1 MDLNFKTNFVGKD
14 GFVWWVGQIPDQ
26 ESWQTQIDEGKGS
39 WGIRYKVRIMGY
51 HPYDTGILSDEDLPW
66 AQVLCPPGNSGSAGR
81 METIKLSQGD
91 TVVGFFLDGHSA
103 QIPIIL
109 GVFCKTPESE
119 RASTDTPSPF
129 GNFTP
134 YSKTITKDPE
144 FVMKS
149 VGSNSQGTSNE
160 EVTVQE
166 SNSNITITQAQQQDK
181 STLTSSAGVT
191 VNSCGGASP
200 ISGMQVGV
208 KNLMHDVKTINARLQ
223 EGTEFARDAIKK
235 RISSATQDITGK
247 ASNLV
252 SGMVNDTFNKLGPIS
267 NAGMTGLYSSVNS
280 KVTAATGNPAIGH
293 LAGVAS
299 QVSMAAP
306 LQIVENLVGCLANNI
321 VADLGSNIEDILT
334 SVVDNAANFVDCV
347 ADQTVGAITNSVI
360 GKVGDGMDQALGG
373 IDKILQFSN
382 TIPFNKDQVGKP
394 GKDFVENLIRNSTSS
409 IAGAVGLKGCNEPVK
424 KEVGSCRYVLGYG
437 PVSGGDADLSKII
450 KNANLAASL
459 STAAR
464 LTGFPLDGIQDIAGA
479 LDIFNSDMKVPG
491 FKSAISDCYSG
502 LPTFCEPPKIKI
514 FGGNGS
520 GGEAIPIF
528 GRILGDS
535 RYRTG
540 SIIDI
545 KLTNPGNNYTFPP
558 FVEIVDNCGQGYG
571 ATARTTLK
579 DGKIDQIYIVSEGEN
594 YPVSDQNEQVIES
607 VNIIFPGGGYT
618 DGDRVTDNF
627 GNEYDVTVQQ
637 GLITKVKPLTQ
648 NKVDD
653 VPVLTAIGTG
663 NGAILSANLSDR
675 PEFQGEVK
683 QVIDCVS

>member
-1 MDLNFKTNFVGKD
+1 MDNSSFKTNFVGKD
-14 GFVWWVGQIPDQ
+14 GFIWWIGQIPNQ
-26 ESWQTQIDEGKGS
+26 ESWQTQIDEGEGS

-51 HPYDTGILSDEDLPW
+51 HPYDNSLSDEDLPW
-66 AQVLCPPGNSGSAGR
+66 AQVLCPPGTQGSGGH
-81 METIKLSQGD
+81 MESIRLHQGD
-91 TVVGFFLDGHSA
+91 TVVGFFLDGQSA

-109 GVFCKTPESE
+109 GVFANTIQKEME
-119 RASTDTPSPF
+119 ASDTPSIF
-129 GNFTP
+129 GNYKP
-134 YSKTITKDPE
+134 DSKTISSDSD
-144 FVMKS
+144 FVLKQK
-149 VGSNSQGTSNE
+149 GSNSQGVGNE
-160 EVTVQE
+160 KEKVQATPI
-166 SNSNITITQAQQQDK
+166 NVDTKTAQNTGNAQ
-181 STLTSSAGVT
+181 LTSSAGVT
-191 VNSCGGASP
+191 VNTCGGASP
-200 ISGMQVGV
+200 IGGMQVGV
-208 KNLMHDVKTINARLQ
+208 KNLMHDVKTINARLG

-235 RISSATQDITGK
+235 KISSTTQDITGK
-247 ASNLV
+247 ASNLA
-252 SGMVNDTFNKLGPIS
+252 SGMVNDTFSKLGPLA
-267 NAGMTGLYSSVNS
+267 NAGMGGLYSSVKS
-280 KVTAATGNPAIGH
+280 KITAATGNPAIGH

-299 QVSMAAP
+299 QISMAAP
-306 LQIVENLVGCLANNI
+306 LQIAENLVGCLANNI
-321 VADLGSNIEDILT
+321 VADLGSNIEDILS
-334 SVVDNAANFVDCV
+334 SVVDNAVNFVDCV

-373 IDKILQFSN
+373 LDKIMSF
-382 TIPFNKDQVGKP
+382 VGGGAGIG
-394 GKDFVENLIRNSTSS
+394 GKGFVDNLIRNSTSS

-424 KEVGSCRYVLGYG
+424 KSVGSCRYVLGYG

-459 STAAR
+459 STAAK
-464 LTGFPLDGIQDIAGA
+464 LTGFPLEGIQDIAGA
-479 LDIFNSDMKVPG
+479 LDIFNSDMKTPG

-502 LPTFCEPPKIKI
+502 LPTVCEPPKIKI
-514 FGGNGS
+514 FGANGS

-594 YPVSDQNEQVIES
+594 YPVADQNEQIIES
-607 VNIIFPGGGYT
+607 VNIIFPGSGYT
-618 DGDRVTDNF
+618 DGDQVVDNV
-627 GNEYDVTVQQ
+627 GNQYEVTVQQ

-648 NKVDD
+648 IKVED
-653 VPVLTAIGTG
+653 VPTISAVGSG
-663 NGAILSANLSDR
+663 SGAILSANLNDR

>member
-1 MDLNFKTNFVGKD
+1 MDNSSFKTNFVGKD
-14 GFVWWVGQIPDQ
+14 GFIWWIGQIPNQ
-26 ESWQTQIDEGKGS
+26 ESWQTQIDEGEGS

-51 HPYDTGILSDEDLPW
+51 HPYDNSLSDEDLPW
-66 AQVLCPPGNSGSAGR
+66 AQVLCPPGTQGSGGH
-81 METIKLSQGD
+81 MESIRLHQGD

-109 GVFCKTPESE
+109 GVFANTIQKETE
-119 RASTDTPSPF
+119 ASDTPSIF
-129 GNFTP
+129 GNYKP
-134 YSKTITKDPE
+134 DSKTISSDSD
-144 FVMKS
+144 FVLKQK
-149 VGSNSQGTSNE
+149 GSNSQGVGNE
-160 EVTVQE
+160 KDKVQATPV
-166 SNSNITITQAQQQDK
+166 NVDTKTAQNTGNAQ
-181 STLTSSAGVT
+181 LTSSAGVT
-191 VNSCGGASP
+191 VNACGGASP
-200 ISGMQVGV
+200 IGGMQVGV
-208 KNLMHDVKTINARLQ
+208 KNLMHDVKTINARLG

-235 RISSATQDITGK
+235 KISSTTQDITGK
-247 ASNLV
+247 ASNLA
-252 SGMVNDTFNKLGPIS
+252 SGMVNDTFSKLGPLA
-267 NAGMTGLYSSVNS
+267 NAGMGGLYSSVNS
-280 KVTAATGNPAIGH
+280 KITAATGNPAIGH

-299 QVSMAAP
+299 QISMAAP
-306 LQIVENLVGCLANNI
+306 LQVAENLVGCLANNI
-321 VADLGSNIEDILT
+321 VADLGSNIEDILS
-334 SVVDNAANFVDCV
+334 SVVDNAVNFVDCV

-373 IDKILQFSN
+373 LDKVMSF
-382 TIPFNKDQVGKP
+382 VGGGAGIG
-394 GKDFVENLIRNSTSS
+394 GKGFVENLVRNSTSS

-424 KEVGSCRYVLGYG
+424 KSVGSCRYVLGYG

-459 STAAR
+459 STAAK
-464 LTGFPLDGIQDIAGA
+464 LTGFPLEGIQDIAGA
-479 LDIFNSDMKVPG
+479 LDIFNSDMKTPG

-502 LPTFCEPPKIKI
+502 LPTVCEPPKIKI
-514 FGGNGS
+514 FGANGS

-594 YPVSDQNEQVIES
+594 YPVADQNEQIIES
-607 VNIIFPGGGYT
+607 VNIIFPGSGYT
-618 DGDRVTDNF
+618 DGDQVVDNV
-627 GNEYDVTVQQ
+627 GNQYEVTVQQ

-648 NKVDD
+648 IKVED
-653 VPVLTAIGTG
+653 VPTISAVGSG
-663 NGAILSANLSDR
+663 SGAILSANLNDR

>member
-1 MDLNFKTNFVGKD
+1 MDNSSFKTNFVGKD
-14 GFVWWVGQIPDQ
+14 GFIWWIGQIPDQ

-51 HPYDTGILSDEDLPW
+51 HPYDNSLSDEDLPW
-66 AQVLCPPGNSGSAGR
+66 AQVLCPPGTQGSGGH
-81 METIKLSQGD
+81 MESIKLHQGD
-91 TVVGFFLDGHSA
+91 TVIGFFLDGQSA

-109 GVFCKTPESE
+109 GVFANTPQKESE
-119 RASTDTPSPF
+119 SLDTPSIF
-129 GNFTP
+129 GNYKP
-134 YSKTITKDPE
+134 NSKTIKPDSD
-144 FVMKS
+144 FVLKQQ
-149 VGSNSQGTSNE
+149 GSNSQGAGNDKE
-160 EVTVQE
+160 KVQE
-166 SNSNITITQAQQQDK
+166 SNSNLTTTQAQQQDK
-181 STLTSSAGVT
+181 STLTSSAGAT
-191 VNSCGGASP
+191 VNNCGGSSP
-200 ISGMQVGV
+200 IGGIQVGV
-208 KNLMHDVKTINARLQ
+208 KNLMHDVKTINARLG

-247 ASNLV
+247 ASNLA
-252 SGMVNDTFNKLGPIS
+252 SGMVNDTFNKLGPLA
-267 NAGMTGLYSSVNS
+267 NAGMGGLYSSVNA
-280 KVTAATGNPAIGH
+280 KITAATGNPAIGH

-306 LQIVENLVGCLANNI
+306 LQIAENLVGCLANNI
-321 VADLGSNIEDILT
+321 IADLGSNIEDILS
-334 SVVDNAANFVDCV
+334 SVVDNAVNFVDCV
-347 ADQTVGAITNSVI
+347 ADQTVGAITNLAI

-373 IDKILQFSN
+373 LDKIMQF
-382 TIPFNKDQVGKP
+382 VGGGGGIG
-394 GKDFVENLIRNSTSS
+394 GKGFVENLIRNSTSS

-459 STAAR
+459 SNAAR
-464 LTGFPLDGIQDIAGA
+464 LTGFPLEGIQDIAGA

-502 LPTFCEPPKIKI
+502 LPTVCEPPKIKI

-528 GRILGDS
+528 GRILGDT

-545 KLTNPGNNYTFPP
+545 RLTNPGNNYTFPP
-558 FVEIVDNCGQGYG
+558 FVEVVDNCGQGYG

-594 YPVSDQNEQVIES
+594 YPVADQNEQIVDS
-607 VNIIFPGGGYT
+607 VNIIFPGSGYS
-618 DGDRVTDNF
+618 DGDQVVDNF
-627 GNEYDVTVQQ
+627 GNQYDVRVQQ
-637 GLITKVKPLTQ
+637 GLITKVTPITQ
-648 NKVDD
+648 IKVDD
-653 VPVLTAIGTG
+653 VPILSATG
-663 NGAILSANLSDR
+663 SGSGAILSANLNDR

>member
-1 MDLNFKTNFVGKD
+1 MDNSSFKTNFVGKD
-14 GFVWWVGQIPDQ
+14 GFIWWIGQIPNQ
-26 ESWQTQIDEGKGS
+26 ESWQTQIDEGEGS

-51 HPYDTGILSDEDLPW
+51 HPYDNSLPDEDLPW
-66 AQVLCPPGNSGSAGR
+66 AQVLCPPGTQGSGGH
-81 METIKLSQGD
+81 MESIRLHQGD
-91 TVVGFFLDGHSA
+91 TVVGFFLDGQSA

-109 GVFCKTPESE
+109 GVFANTIQKEIE
-119 RASTDTPSPF
+119 ASDTPSIF
-129 GNFTP
+129 GNYKP
-134 YSKTITKDPE
+134 DSKTISSDSD
-144 FVMKS
+144 FVLKQK
-149 VGSNSQGTSNE
+149 GSNSQGVGNE
-160 EVTVQE
+160 KDKVQATPI
-166 SNSNITITQAQQQDK
+166 NVDTKTAQNTGNAQ
-181 STLTSSAGVT
+181 LTSSAGVT
-191 VNSCGGASP
+191 VNACGGASP
-200 ISGMQVGV
+200 IGGMQVGV
-208 KNLMHDVKTINARLQ
+208 KNLMHDVKTINARLG

-235 RISSATQDITGK
+235 KISSTTQDITGK
-247 ASNLV
+247 ASNLA
-252 SGMVNDTFNKLGPIS
+252 SGMVNDTFNKLGPLA
-267 NAGMTGLYSSVNS
+267 NAGMSGLYGSVNS
-280 KVTAATGNPAIGH
+280 KITAATGNPAIGH

-299 QVSMAAP
+299 QISMAAP
-306 LQIVENLVGCLANNI
+306 LQIAENLVGCLANNI
-321 VADLGSNIEDILT
+321 VADLGSNIEDILS
-334 SVVDNAANFVDCV
+334 SVVDNAVNFVDCV

-373 IDKILQFSN
+373 LDKIMSF
-382 TIPFNKDQVGKP
+382 VGGGAGIG
-394 GKDFVENLIRNSTSS
+394 GKGFVDNLIRNSTSS

-424 KEVGSCRYVLGYG
+424 KSVGSCRYVLGYG

-464 LTGFPLDGIQDIAGA
+464 LTGFPLEGIQDIAGA
-479 LDIFNSDMKVPG
+479 LDIFNSDMKTPG

-502 LPTFCEPPKIKI
+502 LPTVCEPPKIKI
-514 FGGNGS
+514 FGANGS

-571 ATARTTLK
+571 ATARTTIK

-594 YPVSDQNEQVIES
+594 YPVADQNEQIIES
-607 VNIIFPGGGYT
+607 VNIIFPGSGYT
-618 DGDRVTDNF
+618 DGDQVVDNV
-627 GNEYDVTVQQ
+627 GNQYEVTVQQ

-648 NKVDD
+648 IKVED
-653 VPVLTAIGTG
+653 VPTISAVGSG
-663 NGAILSANLSDR
+663 SGAILSANLNDR

>member
-1 MDLNFKTNFVGKD
+1 MDNLNFKTNFVGKD

-26 ESWQTQIDEGKGS
+26 EAWQTQIDEGKGS

-51 HPYDTGILSDEDLPW
+51 HPYDSGILSDDDLPW

-81 METIKLSQGD
+81 METIKLAQGD

-134 YSKTITKDPE
+134 YSKTITKDPD
-144 FVMKS
+144 FAMQS
-149 VGSNSQGTSNE
+149 VGSNSQGTGNE
-160 EVTVQE
+160 KDKVQE
-166 SNSNITITQAQQQDK
+166 SNANITQSQADEQGK
-181 STLTSSAGVT
+181 STLTSSAGAT
-191 VNSCGGASP
+191 IENCGGASP

-208 KNLMHDVKTINARLQ
+208 KNLMHDVKTINARLG

-235 RISSATQDITGK
+235 RISSASQDITGK

-252 SGMVNDTFNKLGPIS
+252 SGMVNDTFNKLGPLS
-267 NAGMTGLYSSVNS
+267 NAGMGGLYSSVNA
-280 KVTAATGNPAIGH
+280 KITAATGNPAIGH

-306 LQIVENLVGCLANNI
+306 LQIAENLIGCLANNI
-321 VADLGSNIEDILT
+321 VADLGSNIEDILS
-334 SVVDNAANFVDCV
+334 SVVDNAVNFVDCV
-347 ADQTVGAITNSVI
+347 ADQTIGAITNSVI

-373 IDKILQFSN
+373 LDKIMQF
-382 TIPFNKDQVGKP
+382 VGGGAGIG
-394 GKDFVENLIRNSTSS
+394 GKGFVDNLIRNSTSS

-479 LDIFNSDMKVPG
+479 LDIFNSDMKTPG

-502 LPTFCEPPKIKI
+502 LPTVCEPPKIKI

-545 KLTNPGNNYTFPP
+545 RLTNPGNNYTFPP
-558 FVEIVDNCGQGYG
+558 FVEVVDNCGQGYG

-579 DGKIDQIYIVSEGEN
+579 DGKIDQIYIVTEGEN
-594 YPVSDQNEQVIES
+594 YPVADQNEQVVES

-618 DGDRVTDNF
+618 DGDQVTDNF
-627 GNEYDVTVQQ
+627 GNQYDVTVQQ
-637 GLITKVKPLTQ
+637 GLITKVKPITQ
-648 NKVDD
+648 IKVDD
-653 VPVLTAIGTG
+653 VPVLTAIGSG
-663 NGAILSANLSDR
+663 NGAILSANLNDR

>member
-1 MDLNFKTNFVGKD
+1 M
-14 GFVWWVGQIPDQ
+14 
-26 ESWQTQIDEGKGS
+26 
-39 WGIRYKVRIMGY
+39 
-51 HPYDTGILSDEDLPW
+51 
-66 AQVLCPPGNSGSAGR
+66 
-81 METIKLSQGD
+81 
-91 TVVGFFLDGHSA
+91 
-103 QIPIIL
+103 
-109 GVFCKTPESE
+109 
-119 RASTDTPSPF
+119 
-129 GNFTP
+129 
-134 YSKTITKDPE
+134 
-144 FVMKS
+144 
-149 VGSNSQGTSNE
+149 
-160 EVTVQE
+160 
-166 SNSNITITQAQQQDK
+166 
-181 STLTSSAGVT
+181 T

-306 LQIVENLVGCLANNI
+306 LQIAENLVGCLANNI

>member
-1 MDLNFKTNFVGKD
+1 MDNLNFKTNFVGKD
-14 GFVWWVGQIPDQ
+14 GFVWWVGQIPNQ

-81 METIKLSQGD
+81 METIKLAQGD

-134 YSKTITKDPE
+134 YSKTITKDPD
-144 FVMKS
+144 FAMKS
-149 VGSNSQGTSNE
+149 VGSNSQGTGND

-166 SNSNITITQAQQQDK
+166 PNANITQTQANQQDK
-181 STLTSSAGVT
+181 STLTSSAGAT
-191 VNSCGGASP
+191 VNNCGGSSP
-200 ISGMQVGV
+200 IGGIQVGV
-208 KNLMHDVKTINARLQ
+208 KNLIHDVKTINARLG

-247 ASNLV
+247 ASNLA
-252 SGMVNDTFNKLGPIS
+252 SGMVNDTFNKLGPLA
-267 NAGMTGLYSSVNS
+267 NAGMGGLYSSV
-280 KVTAATGNPAIGH
+280 KAKITAATGNPAIGH

-306 LQIVENLVGCLANNI
+306 LQIAENLIGCLANNI
-321 VADLGSNIEDILT
+321 IADLGSNIEDILS
-334 SVVDNAANFVDCV
+334 SVVDNAVNFVDCV

-360 GKVGDGMDQALGG
+360 GKIGDGMDQALGG
-373 IDKILQFSN
+373 LDKIMQF
-382 TIPFNKDQVGKP
+382 VGGGAGIG
-394 GKDFVENLIRNSTSS
+394 GKGFVENLIRNSTSS

-459 STAAR
+459 SNAAR

-502 LPTFCEPPKIKI
+502 LPTVCEPPKIKI

-528 GRILGDS
+528 GRILGDT

-594 YPVSDQNEQVIES
+594 YPVSDQNEQVVES

>member
-1 MDLNFKTNFVGKD
+1 MDNSSFKTNFVGKD
-14 GFVWWVGQIPDQ
+14 GFIWWIGQIPDQ

-51 HPYDTGILSDEDLPW
+51 HPYDNSLSDEDLPW
-66 AQVLCPPGNSGSAGR
+66 AQVLCPPGTQGSGGH
-81 METIKLSQGD
+81 MESIKLHQGD
-91 TVVGFFLDGHSA
+91 TVIGFFLDGQSA

-109 GVFCKTPESE
+109 GVFANTPKKESE
-119 RASTDTPSPF
+119 SSDTPSIF
-129 GNFTP
+129 GNYKP
-134 YSKTITKDPE
+134 NSKTIKPDSD
-144 FVMKS
+144 FVLKQK
-149 VGSNSQGTSNE
+149 GSNSQGVGND
-160 EVTVQE
+160 VDKVQE
-166 SNSNITITQAQQQDK
+166 SNSNLTITQAQQQNK
-181 STLTSSAGVT
+181 STLTSSAGTT
-191 VNSCGGASP
+191 VNNCGGSSP
-200 ISGMQVGV
+200 IGGMQVGV
-208 KNLMHDVKTINARLQ
+208 KNLIHDVKTINARLG

-252 SGMVNDTFNKLGPIS
+252 SGMVNDTFNKLGPLA
-267 NAGMTGLYSSVNS
+267 NAGMGGLYSSVNA
-280 KVTAATGNPAIGH
+280 KITAATGNPAIGH
-293 LAGVAS
+293 LAGVAA

-306 LQIVENLVGCLANNI
+306 LQIAENLVGCLANNI
-321 VADLGSNIEDILT
+321 IADLGSNIEDILS
-334 SVVDNAANFVDCV
+334 SVVDNAVNFVDCV

-373 IDKILQFSN
+373 LDKIMQF
-382 TIPFNKDQVGKP
+382 VGGGGGIG
-394 GKDFVENLIRNSTSS
+394 GKGFVENLIRNSTSS

-459 STAAR
+459 SNAAR
-464 LTGFPLDGIQDIAGA
+464 LTGFPLEGIQDIAGA

-502 LPTFCEPPKIKI
+502 LPTVCEPPKIKI

-528 GRILGDS
+528 GRILGDT

-571 ATARTTLK
+571 ATAGQLLK
-579 DGKIDQIYIVSEGEN
+579 ME
-594 YPVSDQNEQVIES
+594 
-607 VNIIFPGGGYT
+607 
-618 DGDRVTDNF
+618 R
-627 GNEYDVTVQQ
+627 
-637 GLITKVKPLTQ
+637 
-648 NKVDD
+648 
-653 VPVLTAIGTG
+653 
-663 NGAILSANLSDR
+663 
-675 PEFQGEVK
+675 
-683 QVIDCVS
+683 

>member
-1 MDLNFKTNFVGKD
+1 MDNSSFKTNFVGKD
-14 GFVWWVGQIPDQ
+14 GFIWWIGQIPNQ
-26 ESWQTQIDEGKGS
+26 ESWQTQIDEGEGS

-51 HPYDTGILSDEDLPW
+51 HPYDNSLPDEDLPW
-66 AQVLCPPGNSGSAGR
+66 AQVLCPPGTQGSGGH
-81 METIKLSQGD
+81 MESIRLHQGD
-91 TVVGFFLDGHSA
+91 TVVGFFLDGQSA

-109 GVFCKTPESE
+109 GVFANTIQKEIE
-119 RASTDTPSPF
+119 ASDTPSIF
-129 GNFTP
+129 GNYKP
-134 YSKTITKDPE
+134 ASKTISSDSD
-144 FVMKS
+144 FVLKQK
-149 VGSNSQGTSNE
+149 GSNSQGVGNE
-160 EVTVQE
+160 KDKVQATPI
-166 SNSNITITQAQQQDK
+166 NVDTKTAQNTGNAQ
-181 STLTSSAGVT
+181 LTSSAGVT
-191 VNSCGGASP
+191 VNACGGASP
-200 ISGMQVGV
+200 IGGMQVGV
-208 KNLMHDVKTINARLQ
+208 KNLMHDVKTINARLG

-235 RISSATQDITGK
+235 KISSTTQDITGK
-247 ASNLV
+247 ASNLA
-252 SGMVNDTFNKLGPIS
+252 SGMVNDTFNKLGPLA
-267 NAGMTGLYSSVNS
+267 NAGMSGLYGSVNS
-280 KVTAATGNPAIGH
+280 KITAATGNPAIGH

-299 QVSMAAP
+299 QISMAAP
-306 LQIVENLVGCLANNI
+306 LQIAENLVGCLANNI
-321 VADLGSNIEDILT
+321 VADLGSNIEDILS
-334 SVVDNAANFVDCV
+334 SVVDNAVNFVDCV

-373 IDKILQFSN
+373 LDKIMSF
-382 TIPFNKDQVGKP
+382 VGGGAGIG
-394 GKDFVENLIRNSTSS
+394 GKGFVDNLIRNSTSS

-424 KEVGSCRYVLGYG
+424 KSVGSCRYVLGYG

-464 LTGFPLDGIQDIAGA
+464 LTGFPLEGIQDIAGA
-479 LDIFNSDMKVPG
+479 LDIFNSDMKTPG

-502 LPTFCEPPKIKI
+502 LPTVCEPPKIKI
-514 FGGNGS
+514 FGANGS

-571 ATARTTLK
+571 ATARTTIK

-594 YPVSDQNEQVIES
+594 YPVADQNEQIIES
-607 VNIIFPGGGYT
+607 VNIIFPGSGYT
-618 DGDRVTDNF
+618 DGDQVVDNV
-627 GNEYDVTVQQ
+627 GNQYEVTVQQ

-648 NKVDD
+648 IKVED
-653 VPVLTAIGTG
+653 VPTISAVGSG
-663 NGAILSANLSDR
+663 SGAILSANLNDR

>member
-1 MDLNFKTNFVGKD
+1 MDNSSFKTNFVGKD
-14 GFVWWVGQIPDQ
+14 GFIWWIGQIPNQ
-26 ESWQTQIDEGKGS
+26 ESWQTQIDEGEGS

-51 HPYDTGILSDEDLPW
+51 HPYDNSLPDEDLPW
-66 AQVLCPPGNSGSAGR
+66 AQVLCPPGTQGSGGH
-81 METIKLSQGD
+81 MESIRLHQGD
-91 TVVGFFLDGHSA
+91 TVVGFFLDGQSA

-109 GVFCKTPESE
+109 GVFANTIQKEIE
-119 RASTDTPSPF
+119 ASDTPSIF
-129 GNFTP
+129 GNYKP
-134 YSKTITKDPE
+134 DSKTISSDSD
-144 FVMKS
+144 FVLKQK
-149 VGSNSQGTSNE
+149 GSNSQGVGNE
-160 EVTVQE
+160 TDKVQATPV
-166 SNSNITITQAQQQDK
+166 NVDTKTAQNTGNAQ
-181 STLTSSAGVT
+181 LTSSAGVT
-191 VNSCGGASP
+191 VNACGGASP
-200 ISGMQVGV
+200 IGGMQVGV
-208 KNLMHDVKTINARLQ
+208 KNLMHDVKTINARLG

-235 RISSATQDITGK
+235 KISSTTQDITGK
-247 ASNLV
+247 ASNLA
-252 SGMVNDTFNKLGPIS
+252 SGMVNDTFNKLGPLA
-267 NAGMTGLYSSVNS
+267 NAGMSGLYGSVNS
-280 KVTAATGNPAIGH
+280 KITAATGNPAIGH

-299 QVSMAAP
+299 QISMAAP
-306 LQIVENLVGCLANNI
+306 LQIAENLVGCLANNI
-321 VADLGSNIEDILT
+321 VADLGSNIEDILS
-334 SVVDNAANFVDCV
+334 SVVDNAVNFVDCV

-373 IDKILQFSN
+373 LDKIMSF
-382 TIPFNKDQVGKP
+382 VGGGAGIG
-394 GKDFVENLIRNSTSS
+394 GKGFVDNLIRNSTSS

-424 KEVGSCRYVLGYG
+424 KSVGSCRYVLGYG

-464 LTGFPLDGIQDIAGA
+464 LTGFPLEGIQDIAGA
-479 LDIFNSDMKVPG
+479 LDIFNSDMKTPG

-502 LPTFCEPPKIKI
+502 LPTVCEPPKIKI
-514 FGGNGS
+514 FGANGS

-571 ATARTTLK
+571 ATARTTIK

-594 YPVSDQNEQVIES
+594 YPVADQNEQIIES
-607 VNIIFPGGGYT
+607 VNIIFPGSGYT
-618 DGDRVTDNF
+618 DGDQVVDNV
-627 GNEYDVTVQQ
+627 GNQYEVTVQQ

-648 NKVDD
+648 IKVED
-653 VPVLTAIGTG
+653 VPTISAVGSG
-663 NGAILSANLSDR
+663 SGAILSANLNDR

>member
-81 METIKLSQGD
+81 METIKLAQGD

-149 VGSNSQGTSNE
+149 VGSNSQGTGNE

-579 DGKIDQIYIVSEGEN
+579 DGKINQIYIVSEGEN

>member
-26 ESWQTQIDEGKGS
+26 ESWQTQVDEGKGS

-51 HPYDTGILSDEDLPW
+51 HPYDSGILSDEDLPW

-81 METIKLSQGD
+81 METIKLAQGD

-149 VGSNSQGTSNE
+149 VGSNSQGTGNE

-247 ASNLV
+247 ASNMV

-306 LQIVENLVGCLANNI
+306 LQIAENLVGCLANNI

-373 IDKILQFSN
+373 LDKILQFSN

-528 GRILGDS
+528 GKILGDS

-618 DGDRVTDNF
+618 DGDRVIDNF

-663 NGAILSANLSDR
+663 NGAILSANLNDR

>member
-1 MDLNFKTNFVGKD
+1 MDNSSFKTNFVGKD
-14 GFVWWVGQIPDQ
+14 GFIWWIGQIPNQ
-26 ESWQTQIDEGKGS
+26 ESWQTQIDEGEGS

-51 HPYDTGILSDEDLPW
+51 HPYDNSLPDEDLPW
-66 AQVLCPPGNSGSAGR
+66 AQVLCPPGTQGSGGH
-81 METIKLSQGD
+81 MESIRLHQGD
-91 TVVGFFLDGHSA
+91 TVVGFFLDGQSA

-109 GVFCKTPESE
+109 GVFANTIQKEME
-119 RASTDTPSPF
+119 ASDTPSIF
-129 GNFTP
+129 GNYKP
-134 YSKTITKDPE
+134 DSKTISSDSD
-144 FVMKS
+144 FVLKQK
-149 VGSNSQGTSNE
+149 GSNSQGVSNGKDK
-160 EVTVQE
+160 VQATPI
-166 SNSNITITQAQQQDK
+166 NVDTKTAQNTENAQ
-181 STLTSSAGVT
+181 LTSSAGVT
-191 VNSCGGASP
+191 VNACGGASP
-200 ISGMQVGV
+200 IGGMQVGV
-208 KNLMHDVKTINARLQ
+208 KNLMHDVKTINARLG

-235 RISSATQDITGK
+235 RISSTTQDITGK
-247 ASNLV
+247 ASNLA
-252 SGMVNDTFNKLGPIS
+252 SGMVNDTFNKLGPLA
-267 NAGMTGLYSSVNS
+267 NAGMSGLYSSVNA
-280 KVTAATGNPAIGH
+280 KITAATGNPAIGH

-306 LQIVENLVGCLANNI
+306 LQIAENLVGCLANNI
-321 VADLGSNIEDILT
+321 VADLGSNIEDILS
-334 SVVDNAANFVDCV
+334 SVVDNAVNFVDCV

-373 IDKILQFSN
+373 LDKIMSF
-382 TIPFNKDQVGKP
+382 VGGGAGIG
-394 GKDFVENLIRNSTSS
+394 GKGFVDNLIRNSTSS

-424 KEVGSCRYVLGYG
+424 KSVGSCRYVLGYG

-464 LTGFPLDGIQDIAGA
+464 LTGFPLEGIQDIAGA

-502 LPTFCEPPKIKI
+502 LPTVCEPPKIKI
-514 FGGNGS
+514 FGANGS

-571 ATARTTLK
+571 ATARTTIK

-594 YPVSDQNEQVIES
+594 YPVADQNEQIIES
-607 VNIIFPGGGYT
+607 VNIIFPGSGYT
-618 DGDRVTDNF
+618 DGDQVVDNV
-627 GNEYDVTVQQ
+627 GNQYEVTVQQ

-648 NKVDD
+648 IKVED
-653 VPVLTAIGTG
+653 VPTISAVGSG
-663 NGAILSANLSDR
+663 SGAILSANLNDR

>member
-1 MDLNFKTNFVGKD
+1 MDNSSFKTNFVGKD
-14 GFVWWVGQIPDQ
+14 GFIWWIGQIPNQ
-26 ESWQTQIDEGKGS
+26 ESWQTQIDEGEGS

-51 HPYDTGILSDEDLPW
+51 HPYDNSLPDEDLPW
-66 AQVLCPPGNSGSAGR
+66 AQVLCPPGTQGSGGH
-81 METIKLSQGD
+81 MESIRLHQGD
-91 TVVGFFLDGHSA
+91 TVVGFFLDGQSA

-109 GVFCKTPESE
+109 GVFANTIQKEIE
-119 RASTDTPSPF
+119 ASDTPSIF
-129 GNFTP
+129 GNYKP
-134 YSKTITKDPE
+134 DSKTISSDSD
-144 FVMKS
+144 FVLKQK
-149 VGSNSQGTSNE
+149 GSNSQGVGNE
-160 EVTVQE
+160 KDKVQATPV
-166 SNSNITITQAQQQDK
+166 NVDTKTAQNTGNAQ
-181 STLTSSAGVT
+181 LTSSAGVT
-191 VNSCGGASP
+191 VNACGGASP
-200 ISGMQVGV
+200 IGGMQVGV
-208 KNLMHDVKTINARLQ
+208 KNLMHDVKTINARLG

-235 RISSATQDITGK
+235 KISSTTQDITGK
-247 ASNLV
+247 ASNLA
-252 SGMVNDTFNKLGPIS
+252 SGMVNDTFNKLGPLA
-267 NAGMTGLYSSVNS
+267 NAGMSGLYGSVNS
-280 KVTAATGNPAIGH
+280 KITAATGNPAIGH

-299 QVSMAAP
+299 QISMAAP
-306 LQIVENLVGCLANNI
+306 LQIAENLVGCLANNI
-321 VADLGSNIEDILT
+321 VADLGSNIEDILS
-334 SVVDNAANFVDCV
+334 SVVDNAVNFVDCV

-373 IDKILQFSN
+373 LDKIMSF
-382 TIPFNKDQVGKP
+382 VGGGAGIG
-394 GKDFVENLIRNSTSS
+394 GKGFVDNLIRNSTSS

-424 KEVGSCRYVLGYG
+424 KSVGSCRYVLGYG

-464 LTGFPLDGIQDIAGA
+464 LTGFPLEGIQDIAGA
-479 LDIFNSDMKVPG
+479 LDIFNSDMKTPG

-502 LPTFCEPPKIKI
+502 LPTVCEPPKIKI
-514 FGGNGS
+514 FGANGS

-571 ATARTTLK
+571 ATARTTIK

-594 YPVSDQNEQVIES
+594 YPVADQNEQIIES
-607 VNIIFPGGGYT
+607 VNIIFPGSGYT
-618 DGDRVTDNF
+618 DGDQVVDNV
-627 GNEYDVTVQQ
+627 GNQYEVTVQQ

-648 NKVDD
+648 IKVED
-653 VPVLTAIGTG
+653 VPTISAVGSG
-663 NGAILSANLSDR
+663 SGAILSANLNDR

>member
-1 MDLNFKTNFVGKD
+1 MDNSSFKTNFVGKD
-14 GFVWWVGQIPDQ
+14 GFIWWIGQIPNQ
-26 ESWQTQIDEGKGS
+26 ESWQTQIDEGEGS

-51 HPYDTGILSDEDLPW
+51 HPYDNSLPDEDLPW
-66 AQVLCPPGNSGSAGR
+66 AQVLCPPGTQGSGGH
-81 METIKLSQGD
+81 MESIRLHQGD
-91 TVVGFFLDGHSA
+91 TVVGFFLDGQSA

-109 GVFCKTPESE
+109 GVFANTIQKEIE
-119 RASTDTPSPF
+119 ASDTPSIF
-129 GNFTP
+129 GNYKP
-134 YSKTITKDPE
+134 DSKTISSDSD
-144 FVMKS
+144 FVLKQK
-149 VGSNSQGTSNE
+149 GSNSQGVSNGKDK
-160 EVTVQE
+160 VQATPI
-166 SNSNITITQAQQQDK
+166 NVDTKTAQNTGNAQ
-181 STLTSSAGVT
+181 LTSSAGVT
-191 VNSCGGASP
+191 VNACGGASP
-200 ISGMQVGV
+200 IGGMQVGV
-208 KNLMHDVKTINARLQ
+208 KNLMHDVKTINARLG

-235 RISSATQDITGK
+235 KISSTTQDITGK
-247 ASNLV
+247 ASNLA
-252 SGMVNDTFNKLGPIS
+252 SGMVNDTFNKLGPLA
-267 NAGMTGLYSSVNS
+267 NAGMSGLYGSVNS
-280 KVTAATGNPAIGH
+280 KITAATGNPAIGH

-299 QVSMAAP
+299 QISMAAP
-306 LQIVENLVGCLANNI
+306 LQIAENLVGCLANNI
-321 VADLGSNIEDILT
+321 VADLGSNIEDILS
-334 SVVDNAANFVDCV
+334 SVVDNAVNFVDCV

-373 IDKILQFSN
+373 LDKIMSF
-382 TIPFNKDQVGKP
+382 VGGGAGIG
-394 GKDFVENLIRNSTSS
+394 GKGFVDNLIRNSTSS

-424 KEVGSCRYVLGYG
+424 KSVGSCRYVLGYG

-464 LTGFPLDGIQDIAGA
+464 LTGFPLEGIQDIAGA
-479 LDIFNSDMKVPG
+479 LDIFNSDMKTPG

-502 LPTFCEPPKIKI
+502 LPTVCEPPKIKI
-514 FGGNGS
+514 FGANGS

-571 ATARTTLK
+571 ATARTTIK

-594 YPVSDQNEQVIES
+594 YPVADQNEQIIES
-607 VNIIFPGGGYT
+607 VNIIFPGSGYT
-618 DGDRVTDNF
+618 DGDQVVDNV
-627 GNEYDVTVQQ
+627 GNQYEVTVQQ

-648 NKVDD
+648 IKVED
-653 VPVLTAIGTG
+653 VPTISAVGSG
-663 NGAILSANLSDR
+663 SGAILSANLNDR

>member
-1 MDLNFKTNFVGKD
+1 MDNSSFKTNFVGKD
-14 GFVWWVGQIPDQ
+14 GFIWWIGQIPNQ
-26 ESWQTQIDEGKGS
+26 ESWQTQIDEGEGS

-51 HPYDTGILSDEDLPW
+51 HPYDNSLPDEDLPW
-66 AQVLCPPGNSGSAGR
+66 AQVLCPPGTQGSGGH
-81 METIKLSQGD
+81 MESIRLHQGD
-91 TVVGFFLDGHSA
+91 TVVGFFLDGQSA

-109 GVFCKTPESE
+109 GVFANTIQKEME
-119 RASTDTPSPF
+119 ASDTPSIF
-129 GNFTP
+129 GNYKP
-134 YSKTITKDPE
+134 DSKTISSDSD
-144 FVMKS
+144 FVLKQK
-149 VGSNSQGTSNE
+149 GSNSQGVSNGKDK
-160 EVTVQE
+160 VQATPI
-166 SNSNITITQAQQQDK
+166 NVDTKTAQNTENAQ
-181 STLTSSAGVT
+181 LTSSAGVT
-191 VNSCGGASP
+191 VNACGGSSP
-200 ISGMQVGV
+200 IGGMQVGV
-208 KNLMHDVKTINARLQ
+208 KNLMHDVKTINARLG

-235 RISSATQDITGK
+235 RISSTTQDITGK
-247 ASNLV
+247 ASNLA
-252 SGMVNDTFNKLGPIS
+252 SGMVNDTFNKLGPLA
-267 NAGMTGLYSSVNS
+267 NAGMSGLYSSVNA
-280 KVTAATGNPAIGH
+280 KITAATGNPAIGH

-306 LQIVENLVGCLANNI
+306 LQIAENLVGCLANNI
-321 VADLGSNIEDILT
+321 VADLGSNIEDILS
-334 SVVDNAANFVDCV
+334 SVVDNAVNFVDCV

-373 IDKILQFSN
+373 LDKIMSF
-382 TIPFNKDQVGKP
+382 VGGGAGIG
-394 GKDFVENLIRNSTSS
+394 GKGFVDNLIRNSTSS

-424 KEVGSCRYVLGYG
+424 KSVGSCRYVLGYG

-464 LTGFPLDGIQDIAGA
+464 LTGFPLEGIQDIAGA
-479 LDIFNSDMKVPG
+479 LDIFNSDMKTPG

-502 LPTFCEPPKIKI
+502 LPTVCEPPKIKI
-514 FGGNGS
+514 FGANGS

-571 ATARTTLK
+571 ATARTTIK

-594 YPVSDQNEQVIES
+594 YPVADQNEQIIES
-607 VNIIFPGGGYT
+607 VNIIFPGSGYT
-618 DGDRVTDNF
+618 DGDQVVDNV
-627 GNEYDVTVQQ
+627 GNQYEVTVQQ

-648 NKVDD
+648 IKVED
-653 VPVLTAIGTG
+653 VPTISAVGSG
-663 NGAILSANLSDR
+663 SGAILSANLNDR

>member
-1 MDLNFKTNFVGKD
+1 MDNSSFKTNFVGKD
-14 GFVWWVGQIPDQ
+14 GFIWWIGQIPNQ
-26 ESWQTQIDEGKGS
+26 ESWQTQIDEGEGS

-51 HPYDTGILSDEDLPW
+51 HPYDNSLPDEDLPW
-66 AQVLCPPGNSGSAGR
+66 AQVLCPPGTQGSGGH
-81 METIKLSQGD
+81 MESIRLHQGD
-91 TVVGFFLDGHSA
+91 TVVGFFLDGQSA

-109 GVFCKTPESE
+109 GVFANTIQKEIE
-119 RASTDTPSPF
+119 ASDTPSIF
-129 GNFTP
+129 GNYKP
-134 YSKTITKDPE
+134 DSKTISSDSD
-144 FVMKS
+144 FVLKQK
-149 VGSNSQGTSNE
+149 GSNSQGVGNE
-160 EVTVQE
+160 KDKVQATPI
-166 SNSNITITQAQQQDK
+166 NVDTKTAQNTGNAQ
-181 STLTSSAGVT
+181 LTSSAGVT
-191 VNSCGGASP
+191 VNACGGASP
-200 ISGMQVGV
+200 IGGMQVGV
-208 KNLMHDVKTINARLQ
+208 KNLMHDVKTINARLG

-247 ASNLV
+247 ASNLA
-252 SGMVNDTFNKLGPIS
+252 SGMVNDTFNKLGPLA
-267 NAGMTGLYSSVNS
+267 NAGMGGLYGSV
-280 KVTAATGNPAIGH
+280 KAKITAATGNPTIGH

-299 QVSMAAP
+299 QISMAAP
-306 LQIVENLVGCLANNI
+306 LQIAENLVGCLANNI
-321 VADLGSNIEDILT
+321 IADLGSNIEDILS
-334 SVVDNAANFVDCV
+334 SVVDNAVNFVDCV

-373 IDKILQFSN
+373 LDKIMSF
-382 TIPFNKDQVGKP
+382 VGGGAGIG
-394 GKDFVENLIRNSTSS
+394 GKGFVDNLIRNSTSS

-464 LTGFPLDGIQDIAGA
+464 LTGFPLEGIQDIAGA
-479 LDIFNSDMKVPG
+479 LDIFNSDMKTPG

-502 LPTFCEPPKIKI
+502 LPTVCEPPKIKI
-514 FGGNGS
+514 FGANGS

-571 ATARTTLK
+571 ATARTTIK

-594 YPVSDQNEQVIES
+594 YPVADQNEQIIES
-607 VNIIFPGGGYT
+607 VNIIFPGSGYT
-618 DGDRVTDNF
+618 DGDQVVDNV
-627 GNEYDVTVQQ
+627 GNQYEVTVQQ

-648 NKVDD
+648 IKVED
-653 VPVLTAIGTG
+653 VPTISAVGSG
-663 NGAILSANLSDR
+663 SGAILSANLNDR

>member
-1 MDLNFKTNFVGKD
+1 MDNSSFKTNFVGKD
-14 GFVWWVGQIPDQ
+14 GFIWWIGQIPNQ
-26 ESWQTQIDEGKGS
+26 ESWQTQIDEGEGS

-51 HPYDTGILSDEDLPW
+51 HPYDNSLSDEDLPW
-66 AQVLCPPGNSGSAGR
+66 AQVLCPPGTQGSGGH
-81 METIKLSQGD
+81 MESIRLHQGD
-91 TVVGFFLDGHSA
+91 TVVGFFLDGQSA

-109 GVFCKTPESE
+109 GVFANTIQKEME
-119 RASTDTPSPF
+119 ASDTPSIF
-129 GNFTP
+129 GNYKP
-134 YSKTITKDPE
+134 DSKTISSDSD
-144 FVMKS
+144 FVLKQK
-149 VGSNSQGTSNE
+149 GSNSQGVGNE
-160 EVTVQE
+160 KDKVQATPI
-166 SNSNITITQAQQQDK
+166 NVDTKTAQNTGNAQ
-181 STLTSSAGVT
+181 LTSSAGVT
-191 VNSCGGASP
+191 INACGGASP
-200 ISGMQVGV
+200 IGGMQVGV
-208 KNLMHDVKTINARLQ
+208 KNLMHDVKTINARLG

-235 RISSATQDITGK
+235 KISSTTQDITGK
-247 ASNLV
+247 ASNLA
-252 SGMVNDTFNKLGPIS
+252 SGMVNDTFNKLGPLA
-267 NAGMTGLYSSVNS
+267 NAGMSGLYGSVNS
-280 KVTAATGNPAIGH
+280 KITAATGNPAIGH

-299 QVSMAAP
+299 QISMAAP
-306 LQIVENLVGCLANNI
+306 LQIAENLVGCLANNI
-321 VADLGSNIEDILT
+321 VADLGSNIEDILS
-334 SVVDNAANFVDCV
+334 SVVDNAVNFVDCV

-373 IDKILQFSN
+373 LDKIMSF
-382 TIPFNKDQVGKP
+382 VGGGAGIG
-394 GKDFVENLIRNSTSS
+394 GKGFVDNLIRNSTSS

-459 STAAR
+459 SNAAR
-464 LTGFPLDGIQDIAGA
+464 LTGFPLEGIQDIAGA

-502 LPTFCEPPKIKI
+502 LPTVCEPPKIKI
-514 FGGNGS
+514 FGANGS

-594 YPVSDQNEQVIES
+594 YPVTDQNEQIIES
-607 VNIIFPGGGYT
+607 VNIIFPGSGYT
-618 DGDRVTDNF
+618 DGDQVTDNF

-637 GLITKVKPLTQ
+637 GLITKVKPITQ
-648 NKVDD
+648 IKVDD
-653 VPVLTAIGTG
+653 VPVLTAIGSG
-663 NGAILSANLSDR
+663 NGAILSANLNDR

>member
-1 MDLNFKTNFVGKD
+1 MDNSSFKTNFVGKD
-14 GFVWWVGQIPDQ
+14 GFIWWIGQIPNQ
-26 ESWQTQIDEGKGS
+26 ESWQTQIDEGEGS

-51 HPYDTGILSDEDLPW
+51 HPYDNSLSDEDLPW
-66 AQVLCPPGNSGSAGR
+66 AQVLCPPGTQGSGGH
-81 METIKLSQGD
+81 MESIRLHQGD

-109 GVFCKTPESE
+109 GVFANTIQKETE
-119 RASTDTPSPF
+119 ASDTPSIF
-129 GNFTP
+129 GNYKP
-134 YSKTITKDPE
+134 DSKTISSDSD
-144 FVMKS
+144 FVLKQK
-149 VGSNSQGTSNE
+149 GSNSQGVGNE
-160 EVTVQE
+160 TDKVQATPV
-166 SNSNITITQAQQQDK
+166 NVDTKTAQNTGNAQ
-181 STLTSSAGVT
+181 LTSSAGVT
-191 VNSCGGASP
+191 VNTCGGASP
-200 ISGMQVGV
+200 IGGMQVGV
-208 KNLMHDVKTINARLQ
+208 KNLMHDVKTINARLG

-235 RISSATQDITGK
+235 KISSTTQDITGK
-247 ASNLV
+247 ASNLA
-252 SGMVNDTFNKLGPIS
+252 SGMVNDTFSKLGPLA
-267 NAGMTGLYSSVNS
+267 NAGMGGWYSSVNS
-280 KVTAATGNPAIGH
+280 KITAATGNPGIGH

-299 QVSMAAP
+299 QISMAAP
-306 LQIVENLVGCLANNI
+306 LQVAENLVGCLANNI
-321 VADLGSNIEDILT
+321 VADLGSNIEDILS
-334 SVVDNAANFVDCV
+334 SVVDNAVNFVDCV

-373 IDKILQFSN
+373 LDKVMSF
-382 TIPFNKDQVGKP
+382 VGGGAGIG
-394 GKDFVENLIRNSTSS
+394 GKGFVENLVRNSTSS

-424 KEVGSCRYVLGYG
+424 KSVGSCRYVLGYG

-459 STAAR
+459 STAAK
-464 LTGFPLDGIQDIAGA
+464 LTGFPLEGIQDIAGA
-479 LDIFNSDMKVPG
+479 LDIFNSDMKTPG

-502 LPTFCEPPKIKI
+502 LPTVCEPPKIKI
-514 FGGNGS
+514 FGANGS

-594 YPVSDQNEQVIES
+594 YPVADQNEQIIES
-607 VNIIFPGGGYT
+607 VNIIFPGSGYT
-618 DGDRVTDNF
+618 DGDQVVDNV
-627 GNEYDVTVQQ
+627 GNQYEVTVQQ

-648 NKVDD
+648 IKVED
-653 VPVLTAIGTG
+653 VPTISAVGSG
-663 NGAILSANLSDR
+663 SGAILSANLNDR

>member
-1 MDLNFKTNFVGKD
+1 MDNSSFKTNFVGKD
-14 GFVWWVGQIPDQ
+14 GFIWWIGQIPNQ
-26 ESWQTQIDEGKGS
+26 ESWQTQSDEGEGS

-51 HPYDTGILSDEDLPW
+51 HPYDNSLSDEDLPW
-66 AQVLCPPGNSGSAGR
+66 AQVLCPPGTQGSGGH
-81 METIKLSQGD
+81 MESIRLHQGD
-91 TVVGFFLDGHSA
+91 TVVGFFLDGQSA

-109 GVFCKTPESE
+109 GVFANTIQKEIE
-119 RASTDTPSPF
+119 ASDTPSIF
-129 GNFTP
+129 GNYKP
-134 YSKTITKDPE
+134 DSKTISSDSD
-144 FVMKS
+144 FVLKQK
-149 VGSNSQGTSNE
+149 GSNSQGVSNGKDK
-160 EVTVQE
+160 VQATPI
-166 SNSNITITQAQQQDK
+166 NVDTKTAQNTGNAQ
-181 STLTSSAGVT
+181 LTSSAGVT
-191 VNSCGGASP
+191 VNACGGASP
-200 ISGMQVGV
+200 IGGMQVGV
-208 KNLMHDVKTINARLQ
+208 KNLMHDVKTINARLG

-235 RISSATQDITGK
+235 KISSTTQDITGK
-247 ASNLV
+247 ASNLA
-252 SGMVNDTFNKLGPIS
+252 SGMVNDTFNKLGPLA
-267 NAGMTGLYSSVNS
+267 NAGMSGLYGSVNS
-280 KVTAATGNPAIGH
+280 KITAATGNPAIGH

-299 QVSMAAP
+299 QISMAAP
-306 LQIVENLVGCLANNI
+306 LQVAENLVGCLANNI
-321 VADLGSNIEDILT
+321 VADLGSNIEDILS
-334 SVVDNAANFVDCV
+334 SVVDNAVNFVDCV

-373 IDKILQFSN
+373 LDKIMSF
-382 TIPFNKDQVGKP
+382 VGGGAGIG
-394 GKDFVENLIRNSTSS
+394 GKGFVDNLIRNSTSS

-424 KEVGSCRYVLGYG
+424 KSVGSCRYVLGYG

-464 LTGFPLDGIQDIAGA
+464 LTGFPLEGIQDIAGA
-479 LDIFNSDMKVPG
+479 LDIFNSDMKTPG

-502 LPTFCEPPKIKI
+502 LPTVCEPPKIKI
-514 FGGNGS
+514 FGANGS

-571 ATARTTLK
+571 ATARTTIK

-594 YPVSDQNEQVIES
+594 YPVADQNEQIIES
-607 VNIIFPGGGYT
+607 VNIIFPGSGYT
-618 DGDRVTDNF
+618 DGDQVVDNV
-627 GNEYDVTVQQ
+627 GNQYEVTVQQ

-648 NKVDD
+648 IKVED
-653 VPVLTAIGTG
+653 VPTISAVGSG
-663 NGAILSANLSDR
+663 SGAILSANLNDR

>member
-1 MDLNFKTNFVGKD
+1 MDNSSFKTNFVGKD
-14 GFVWWVGQIPDQ
+14 GFIWWIGQIPNQ
-26 ESWQTQIDEGKGS
+26 ESWQTQIDEGEGS

-51 HPYDTGILSDEDLPW
+51 HPYDNSLSDEDLPW
-66 AQVLCPPGNSGSAGR
+66 AQVLCPPGTQGSGGH
-81 METIKLSQGD
+81 MESIRLHQGD

-109 GVFCKTPESE
+109 GVFANTIQKETE
-119 RASTDTPSPF
+119 ASDTPSIF
-129 GNFTP
+129 GNYKP
-134 YSKTITKDPE
+134 DSKTISSDSD
-144 FVMKS
+144 FVLKQK
-149 VGSNSQGTSNE
+149 GSNSQGVGNE
-160 EVTVQE
+160 KDKVQATPV
-166 SNSNITITQAQQQDK
+166 NVDTKTAQNTGNAQ
-181 STLTSSAGVT
+181 LTSSAGVT
-191 VNSCGGASP
+191 VNTCGGASP
-200 ISGMQVGV
+200 IGGMQVGV
-208 KNLMHDVKTINARLQ
+208 KNLMHDVKTINARLG

-235 RISSATQDITGK
+235 KISSTTQDITGK
-247 ASNLV
+247 ASNLA
-252 SGMVNDTFNKLGPIS
+252 SGMVNDTFSKLGPLA
-267 NAGMTGLYSSVNS
+267 NAGMGGLYSSVNS
-280 KVTAATGNPAIGH
+280 KITAATGNPGIGH

-299 QVSMAAP
+299 QISMAAP
-306 LQIVENLVGCLANNI
+306 LQVAENLVGCLANNI
-321 VADLGSNIEDILT
+321 VADLGSNIEDILS
-334 SVVDNAANFVDCV
+334 SVVDNAVNFVDCV

-373 IDKILQFSN
+373 LDKVMSF
-382 TIPFNKDQVGKP
+382 VGGGAGIG
-394 GKDFVENLIRNSTSS
+394 GKGFVENLVRNSTSS

-424 KEVGSCRYVLGYG
+424 KSVGSCRYVLGYG

-459 STAAR
+459 STAAK
-464 LTGFPLDGIQDIAGA
+464 LTGFPLEGIQDIAGA
-479 LDIFNSDMKVPG
+479 LDIFNSDMKTPG

-502 LPTFCEPPKIKI
+502 LPTVCEPPKIKI
-514 FGGNGS
+514 FGANGS

-594 YPVSDQNEQVIES
+594 YPVADQNEQIIES
-607 VNIIFPGGGYT
+607 VNIIFPGSGYT
-618 DGDRVTDNF
+618 DGDQVVDNV
-627 GNEYDVTVQQ
+627 GNQYEVTVQQ

-648 NKVDD
+648 IKVED
-653 VPVLTAIGTG
+653 VPTISAVGSG
-663 NGAILSANLSDR
+663 SGAILSANLNDR

>member
-1 MDLNFKTNFVGKD
+1 MDNSSFKTNFVGKD
-14 GFVWWVGQIPDQ
+14 GFIWWIGQIPNQ
-26 ESWQTQIDEGKGS
+26 ESWQTQIDEGEGS

-51 HPYDTGILSDEDLPW
+51 HPYDNSLPDEDLPW
-66 AQVLCPPGNSGSAGR
+66 AQVLCPPGTQGSGGH
-81 METIKLSQGD
+81 MESIRLHQGD
-91 TVVGFFLDGHSA
+91 TVVGFFLDGQSA

-109 GVFCKTPESE
+109 GVFANTIQKETE
-119 RASTDTPSPF
+119 ASDTPSIF
-129 GNFTP
+129 GNYKP
-134 YSKTITKDPE
+134 DSKTISSDSD
-144 FVMKS
+144 FVLKQK
-149 VGSNSQGTSNE
+149 GSNSQGVGNE
-160 EVTVQE
+160 KDKVQATPI
-166 SNSNITITQAQQQDK
+166 NVDTKTAQNTGNAQ
-181 STLTSSAGVT
+181 LTSSAGVT
-191 VNSCGGASP
+191 VNACGGASP
-200 ISGMQVGV
+200 IGGMQVGV
-208 KNLMHDVKTINARLQ
+208 KNLMHDVKTINARLG

-235 RISSATQDITGK
+235 KISSTTQDITGK
-247 ASNLV
+247 ASNLA
-252 SGMVNDTFNKLGPIS
+252 SGMVNDTFNKLGPLA
-267 NAGMTGLYSSVNS
+267 NAGMSGLYGSVNS
-280 KVTAATGNPAIGH
+280 KITAATGNPAIGH

-299 QVSMAAP
+299 QISMAAP
-306 LQIVENLVGCLANNI
+306 LQIAENLVGCLANNI
-321 VADLGSNIEDILT
+321 VADLGSNIEDILS
-334 SVVDNAANFVDCV
+334 SVVDNAVNFVDCV

-373 IDKILQFSN
+373 LDKIMSF
-382 TIPFNKDQVGKP
+382 VGGGAGIG
-394 GKDFVENLIRNSTSS
+394 GKGFVDNLIRNSTSS

-424 KEVGSCRYVLGYG
+424 KSVGSCRYVLGYG

-464 LTGFPLDGIQDIAGA
+464 LTGFPLEGIQDIAGA
-479 LDIFNSDMKVPG
+479 LDIFNSDMKTPG

-502 LPTFCEPPKIKI
+502 LPTVCEPPKIKI
-514 FGGNGS
+514 FGANGS

-571 ATARTTLK
+571 ATARTTIK

-594 YPVSDQNEQVIES
+594 YPVADQNEQIIES
-607 VNIIFPGGGYT
+607 VNIIFPGSGYT
-618 DGDRVTDNF
+618 DGDQVVDNV
-627 GNEYDVTVQQ
+627 GNQYEVTVQQ

-648 NKVDD
+648 IKVED
-653 VPVLTAIGTG
+653 VPTISAVGSG
-663 NGAILSANLSDR
+663 SGAILSANLNDR

>member
-1 MDLNFKTNFVGKD
+1 MDNLNFKTNFVGKD
-14 GFVWWVGQIPDQ
+14 GFVWWVGQIPNQ

-81 METIKLSQGD
+81 METIKLAQGD

-134 YSKTITKDPE
+134 YSKTITKDPD
-144 FVMKS
+144 FAMKS
-149 VGSNSQGTSNE
+149 VGSNSQGTGND

-166 SNSNITITQAQQQDK
+166 PNANITQTQANQQDK
-181 STLTSSAGVT
+181 STLTSSAGAT
-191 VNSCGGASP
+191 VNNCGGSSP
-200 ISGMQVGV
+200 IGGIQVGV
-208 KNLMHDVKTINARLQ
+208 KNLIHDVKTINARLG

-247 ASNLV
+247 ASNLA
-252 SGMVNDTFNKLGPIS
+252 SGMVNDTFNKLGPLA
-267 NAGMTGLYSSVNS
+267 NAGMGGLYSSV
-280 KVTAATGNPAIGH
+280 KAKITAATGNPAIGH

-306 LQIVENLVGCLANNI
+306 LQIAENLIGCLANNI
-321 VADLGSNIEDILT
+321 IADLGSNIEDILS
-334 SVVDNAANFVDCV
+334 SVVDNAVNFVDCV

-360 GKVGDGMDQALGG
+360 GKIGDGMDQALGG
-373 IDKILQFSN
+373 LDKIMQF
-382 TIPFNKDQVGKP
+382 VGGGAGIG
-394 GKDFVENLIRNSTSS
+394 GKGFVENLIRNSTSS

-459 STAAR
+459 SNAAR
-464 LTGFPLDGIQDIAGA
+464 LTGFPLEGIQDIAGA

-502 LPTFCEPPKIKI
+502 LPTVCEPPKIKI

-528 GRILGDS
+528 GRILGDT

-594 YPVSDQNEQVIES
+594 YPVSDQNEQVVES

>member
-1 MDLNFKTNFVGKD
+1 MDNSSFKTNFVGKD
-14 GFVWWVGQIPDQ
+14 GFIWWIGQIPNQ
-26 ESWQTQIDEGKGS
+26 ESWQTQIDEGEGS

-51 HPYDTGILSDEDLPW
+51 HPYDNSLPDEDLPW
-66 AQVLCPPGNSGSAGR
+66 AQVLCPPGTQGSGGH
-81 METIKLSQGD
+81 MESIRLHQGD
-91 TVVGFFLDGHSA
+91 TVVGFFLDGQSA

-109 GVFCKTPESE
+109 GVFANTIQKEIE
-119 RASTDTPSPF
+119 ASDTPSIF
-129 GNFTP
+129 GNYKP
-134 YSKTITKDPE
+134 DSKTISSDSD
-144 FVMKS
+144 FVLKQK
-149 VGSNSQGTSNE
+149 GSNSQGVGNE
-160 EVTVQE
+160 KDKVQATPI
-166 SNSNITITQAQQQDK
+166 NVDTKTAQNTGNAQ
-181 STLTSSAGVT
+181 LTSSAGVT
-191 VNSCGGASP
+191 VNACGGASP
-200 ISGMQVGV
+200 IGGMQVGV
-208 KNLMHDVKTINARLQ
+208 KNLMHDVKTINARLG

-235 RISSATQDITGK
+235 KISSTTQDITGK
-247 ASNLV
+247 ASNLA
-252 SGMVNDTFNKLGPIS
+252 SGMVNDTFNKLGPLA
-267 NAGMTGLYSSVNS
+267 NAGMSGLYGSVNS
-280 KVTAATGNPAIGH
+280 KITAATGNPAIGH

-299 QVSMAAP
+299 QISMAAP
-306 LQIVENLVGCLANNI
+306 LQIAENLVGCLANNI
-321 VADLGSNIEDILT
+321 VADLGSNIEDILS
-334 SVVDNAANFVDCV
+334 SVVDNAVNFVDCV

-373 IDKILQFSN
+373 LDKIMSF
-382 TIPFNKDQVGKP
+382 VGGGAGIG
-394 GKDFVENLIRNSTSS
+394 GKGFVDNLIRNSTSS

-424 KEVGSCRYVLGYG
+424 KSVGSCRYVLGYG

-464 LTGFPLDGIQDIAGA
+464 LTGFPLEGIQDIAGA
-479 LDIFNSDMKVPG
+479 LDIFNSDMKTPG

-502 LPTFCEPPKIKI
+502 LPTVCEPPKIKI
-514 FGGNGS
+514 FGANGS

-571 ATARTTLK
+571 ATARTTIK

-594 YPVSDQNEQVIES
+594 YPVADQNEQIIES
-607 VNIIFPGGGYT
+607 VNIIFPGSGYT
-618 DGDRVTDNF
+618 DGDQVVDNV
-627 GNEYDVTVQQ
+627 GNQYEVTVQQ

-648 NKVDD
+648 IKVED
-653 VPVLTAIGTG
+653 VPTISAVGSG
-663 NGAILSANLSDR
+663 SGAILNANLNDR

>member
-1 MDLNFKTNFVGKD
+1 MDNSSFKTNFVGKD
-14 GFVWWVGQIPDQ
+14 GFIWWIGQIPDQ

-51 HPYDTGILSDEDLPW
+51 HPYDNSLSDEDLPW
-66 AQVLCPPGNSGSAGR
+66 AQVLCPPGTQGSGGH
-81 METIKLSQGD
+81 MESIKLHQGD
-91 TVVGFFLDGHSA
+91 TVIGFFLDGQSA

-109 GVFCKTPESE
+109 GVFANTPQKESE
-119 RASTDTPSPF
+119 ASDTPSIF
-129 GNFTP
+129 GNYKP
-134 YSKTITKDPE
+134 NSKTIKPDSD
-144 FVMKS
+144 FVLKQQ
-149 VGSNSQGTSNE
+149 GSNSQGAGNDKE
-160 EVTVQE
+160 KVQE
-166 SNSNITITQAQQQDK
+166 SNSNLTTTQAQQQDK
-181 STLTSSAGVT
+181 STLTSSAGTT
-191 VNSCGGASP
+191 VNNCGGSSP
-200 ISGMQVGV
+200 IGGMQVGV
-208 KNLMHDVKTINARLQ
+208 KNLMHDVKTINARLG

-247 ASNLV
+247 ASNLA
-252 SGMVNDTFNKLGPIS
+252 SGMVNDTFNKLGPLA
-267 NAGMTGLYSSVNS
+267 NAGMGGLYSSVNA
-280 KVTAATGNPAIGH
+280 KITAATGNPAIGH

-306 LQIVENLVGCLANNI
+306 LQIAENLVGCLANNI
-321 VADLGSNIEDILT
+321 IADLGSNIEDILS
-334 SVVDNAANFVDCV
+334 SVVDNAVNFVDCV

-373 IDKILQFSN
+373 LDKIMQF
-382 TIPFNKDQVGKP
+382 VGGGGGIG
-394 GKDFVENLIRNSTSS
+394 GKGFVENLIRNSTSS

-459 STAAR
+459 SNAAR
-464 LTGFPLDGIQDIAGA
+464 LTGFPLEGIQDIAGA

-502 LPTFCEPPKIKI
+502 LPTVCEPPKIKI

-528 GRILGDS
+528 GRILGDT

-607 VNIIFPGGGYT
+607 VNIIFPGGGYS
-618 DGDRVTDNF
+618 DGDTVTDNF

-637 GLITKVKPLTQ
+637 GLITKVTPITQ
-648 NKVDD
+648 IKVDD
-653 VPVLTAIGTG
+653 VPILSATG
-663 NGAILSANLSDR
+663 SGSGAILSANLNDR

>member
-1 MDLNFKTNFVGKD
+1 MDNSSFKTNFVGKD
-14 GFVWWVGQIPDQ
+14 GFIWWIGQIPDQ

-51 HPYDTGILSDEDLPW
+51 HPYDNSLSDEDLPW
-66 AQVLCPPGNSGSAGR
+66 AQVLCPPGTQGSGGH
-81 METIKLSQGD
+81 MESIKLHQGD
-91 TVVGFFLDGHSA
+91 TVIGFFLDGQSA

-109 GVFCKTPESE
+109 GVFANTPQKESE
-119 RASTDTPSPF
+119 SLDTPSIF
-129 GNFTP
+129 GNYKP
-134 YSKTITKDPE
+134 NSKTIKPDSD
-144 FVMKS
+144 FVLKQQ
-149 VGSNSQGTSNE
+149 GSNSQGAGNDKE
-160 EVTVQE
+160 KVQE
-166 SNSNITITQAQQQDK
+166 SNSNLTTTQAQQQDK
-181 STLTSSAGVT
+181 STLTSSAGAT
-191 VNSCGGASP
+191 VNNCGGSSP
-200 ISGMQVGV
+200 IGGIQVGV
-208 KNLMHDVKTINARLQ
+208 KNLMHDVKTINARLG

-247 ASNLV
+247 ASNLA
-252 SGMVNDTFNKLGPIS
+252 SGMVNDTFNKLGPLA
-267 NAGMTGLYSSVNS
+267 NAGMGGLYSSVNA
-280 KVTAATGNPAIGH
+280 KITAATGNPAIGH

-306 LQIVENLVGCLANNI
+306 LQIAENLVGCLANNI
-321 VADLGSNIEDILT
+321 IADLGSNIEDILS
-334 SVVDNAANFVDCV
+334 SVVDNAVNFVDCV

-373 IDKILQFSN
+373 LDKIMQF
-382 TIPFNKDQVGKP
+382 VGGGGGIG
-394 GKDFVENLIRNSTSS
+394 GKGFVENLIRNSTSS

-459 STAAR
+459 SNAAR
-464 LTGFPLDGIQDIAGA
+464 LTGFPLEGIQDIAGA

-502 LPTFCEPPKIKI
+502 LPTVCEPPKIKI

-528 GRILGDS
+528 GRILGDT

-545 KLTNPGNNYTFPP
+545 RLTNPGNNYTFPP
-558 FVEIVDNCGQGYG
+558 FVEVVDNCGQGYG

-594 YPVSDQNEQVIES
+594 YPVADQNEQIVDS
-607 VNIIFPGGGYT
+607 VNIIFPGSGYS
-618 DGDRVTDNF
+618 DGDQVVDNF
-627 GNEYDVTVQQ
+627 GNQYDVRVQQ
-637 GLITKVKPLTQ
+637 GLITKVTPITQ
-648 NKVDD
+648 IKVDD
-653 VPVLTAIGTG
+653 VPILSATG
-663 NGAILSANLSDR
+663 SGSGAILSANLNDR

>member
-1 MDLNFKTNFVGKD
+1 MDNSSFKTNFVGKD
-14 GFVWWVGQIPDQ
+14 GFIWWIGQIPNQ
-26 ESWQTQIDEGKGS
+26 ESWQTQIDEGEGS

-51 HPYDTGILSDEDLPW
+51 HPYDNSLSDEDLPW
-66 AQVLCPPGNSGSAGR
+66 AQVLCPPGTQGSGGH
-81 METIKLSQGD
+81 MESIRLHQGD

-109 GVFCKTPESE
+109 GVFANTIQKETE
-119 RASTDTPSPF
+119 ASDTPSIF
-129 GNFTP
+129 GNYKP
-134 YSKTITKDPE
+134 DSKTISSDSD
-144 FVMKS
+144 FVLKQK
-149 VGSNSQGTSNE
+149 GSNSQGVGNE
-160 EVTVQE
+160 KDKVQATPV
-166 SNSNITITQAQQQDK
+166 NVDTKTAQNTGNAQ
-181 STLTSSAGVT
+181 LTSSAGVT
-191 VNSCGGASP
+191 VNACGGASP
-200 ISGMQVGV
+200 IGGMQVGV
-208 KNLMHDVKTINARLQ
+208 KNLMHDVKTINARLG

-235 RISSATQDITGK
+235 KISSTTQDITGK
-247 ASNLV
+247 ASNLA
-252 SGMVNDTFNKLGPIS
+252 SGMVNDTFNKLGPLA
-267 NAGMTGLYSSVNS
+267 NAGMGGLYSSVNS
-280 KVTAATGNPAIGH
+280 KITAATGNPAIGH

-299 QVSMAAP
+299 QISMAAP
-306 LQIVENLVGCLANNI
+306 LQVAENLVGCLANNI
-321 VADLGSNIEDILT
+321 VADLGSNIEDILS
-334 SVVDNAANFVDCV
+334 SVVDNAVNFVDCV

-373 IDKILQFSN
+373 LDKVMSF
-382 TIPFNKDQVGKP
+382 VGGGAGIG
-394 GKDFVENLIRNSTSS
+394 GKGFVENLVRNSTSS

-424 KEVGSCRYVLGYG
+424 KSVGSCRYVLGYG

-459 STAAR
+459 STAAK
-464 LTGFPLDGIQDIAGA
+464 LTGFPLEGIQDIAGA
-479 LDIFNSDMKVPG
+479 LDIFNSDMKTPG

-502 LPTFCEPPKIKI
+502 LPTVCEPPKIKI
-514 FGGNGS
+514 FGANGS

-594 YPVSDQNEQVIES
+594 YPVADQNEQIIES
-607 VNIIFPGGGYT
+607 VNIIFPGSGYT
-618 DGDRVTDNF
+618 DGDQVVDNV
-627 GNEYDVTVQQ
+627 GNQYEVTVQQ

-648 NKVDD
+648 IKVED
-653 VPVLTAIGTG
+653 VPTISAVGSG
-663 NGAILSANLSDR
+663 SGAILSANLNDR

>member
-1 MDLNFKTNFVGKD
+1 
-14 GFVWWVGQIPDQ
+14 
-26 ESWQTQIDEGKGS
+26 
-39 WGIRYKVRIMGY
+39 
-51 HPYDTGILSDEDLPW
+51 
-66 AQVLCPPGNSGSAGR
+66 
-81 METIKLSQGD
+81 
-91 TVVGFFLDGHSA
+91 
-103 QIPIIL
+103 
-109 GVFCKTPESE
+109 
-119 RASTDTPSPF
+119 
-129 GNFTP
+129 
-134 YSKTITKDPE
+134 
-144 FVMKS
+144 
-149 VGSNSQGTSNE
+149 
-160 EVTVQE
+160 
-166 SNSNITITQAQQQDK
+166 
-181 STLTSSAGVT
+181 
-191 VNSCGGASP
+191 
-200 ISGMQVGV
+200 
-208 KNLMHDVKTINARLQ
+208 MHDVKTINARLG

-247 ASNLV
+247 ASNLA
-252 SGMVNDTFNKLGPIS
+252 SGMVNDTFNKLGPLA
-267 NAGMTGLYSSVNS
+267 NAGMGGLYSSVKS
-280 KVTAATGNPAIGH
+280 KITAATGNETIGH

-306 LQIVENLVGCLANNI
+306 LQIAENLIGCLANNI
-321 VADLGSNIEDILT
+321 IADLGSNIEDILS
-334 SVVDNAANFVDCV
+334 SVVDNAVNFVDCV

-360 GKVGDGMDQALGG
+360 GKIGDGMDQALGG
-373 IDKILQFSN
+373 LDKIMQL
-382 TIPFNKDQVGKP
+382 VGGGGGIG

-459 STAAR
+459 SNVAR
-464 LTGFPLDGIQDIAGA
+464 LTGFPLEGIQDIAGA

-502 LPTFCEPPKIKI
+502 LATVCEPHKINI

-528 GRILGDS
+528 GKILGDS

-545 KLTNPGNNYTFPP
+545 RLTNPGNNYTFPP

-594 YPVSDQNEQVIES
+594 YPVADQNEQVVES

-618 DGDRVTDNF
+618 DGDRVSDNF

-637 GLITKVKPLTQ
+637 GLITKVTPLTQ
-648 NKVDD
+648 NAVDD
-653 VPVLTAIGTG
+653 VPILSAIGSG
-663 NGAILSANLSDR
+663 SGAILSANLNDR

>member
-1 MDLNFKTNFVGKD
+1 MDNSSFKTNFVGKD
-14 GFVWWVGQIPDQ
+14 GFIWWIGQIPNQ
-26 ESWQTQIDEGKGS
+26 ESWQTQIDEGEGS

-51 HPYDTGILSDEDLPW
+51 HPYDNSLSDEDLPW
-66 AQVLCPPGNSGSAGR
+66 AQVLCPPGTQGSGGH
-81 METIKLSQGD
+81 MESIRLHQGD

-109 GVFCKTPESE
+109 GVFANTIQKETE
-119 RASTDTPSPF
+119 ASDTPSIF
-129 GNFTP
+129 GNYKP
-134 YSKTITKDPE
+134 DSKTISSDSD
-144 FVMKS
+144 FVLKQK
-149 VGSNSQGTSNE
+149 GSNSQGVGNE
-160 EVTVQE
+160 TDKVQATPV
-166 SNSNITITQAQQQDK
+166 NVDTKTAQNTGNAQ
-181 STLTSSAGVT
+181 LTSSAGVT
-191 VNSCGGASP
+191 VNTCGGASP
-200 ISGMQVGV
+200 IGGMQVGV
-208 KNLMHDVKTINARLQ
+208 KNLMHDVKTINARLG

-235 RISSATQDITGK
+235 KISSTTQDITGK
-247 ASNLV
+247 ASNLA
-252 SGMVNDTFNKLGPIS
+252 SGMVNDTFSKLGPLA
-267 NAGMTGLYSSVNS
+267 NAGRGGLYSSVNS
-280 KVTAATGNPAIGH
+280 KITAATGNPAIGH

-299 QVSMAAP
+299 QISMAAP
-306 LQIVENLVGCLANNI
+306 LQVAENLVGCLANNI
-321 VADLGSNIEDILT
+321 VADLGSNIEDILS
-334 SVVDNAANFVDCV
+334 SVVDNAVNFVDCV

-373 IDKILQFSN
+373 LDKVMSF
-382 TIPFNKDQVGKP
+382 VGGGAGIG
-394 GKDFVENLIRNSTSS
+394 GKGFVENLVRNSTSS

-424 KEVGSCRYVLGYG
+424 KSVGSCRYVLGYG

-459 STAAR
+459 STAAK
-464 LTGFPLDGIQDIAGA
+464 LTGFPLEGIQDIAGA
-479 LDIFNSDMKVPG
+479 LDIFNSDMKTPG

-502 LPTFCEPPKIKI
+502 LPTVCEPPKIKI
-514 FGGNGS
+514 FGANGS

-594 YPVSDQNEQVIES
+594 YPVADQNEQIIES
-607 VNIIFPGGGYT
+607 VNIIFPGSGYT
-618 DGDRVTDNF
+618 DGDQVVDNV
-627 GNEYDVTVQQ
+627 GNQYEVTVQQ

-648 NKVDD
+648 IKVED
-653 VPVLTAIGTG
+653 VPTISAVGSG
-663 NGAILSANLSDR
+663 SGAILSANLNDR

>member
-1 MDLNFKTNFVGKD
+1 MDNLNFKTNFVGKD
-14 GFVWWVGQIPDQ
+14 GFVWWVGQIPNQ

-81 METIKLSQGD
+81 METIKLAQGD

-134 YSKTITKDPE
+134 YSKTITKDPD
-144 FVMKS
+144 FAMKS
-149 VGSNSQGTSNE
+149 VGSNSQGMGND

-166 SNSNITITQAQQQDK
+166 PNANITQTQANQQDK
-181 STLTSSAGVT
+181 STLTSSAGAT
-191 VNSCGGASP
+191 VNNCGGSSP
-200 ISGMQVGV
+200 IGGIQVGV
-208 KNLMHDVKTINARLQ
+208 KNLIHDVKTINARLG

-247 ASNLV
+247 ASNLA
-252 SGMVNDTFNKLGPIS
+252 SGMVNDTFNKLGPLA
-267 NAGMTGLYSSVNS
+267 NAGMGGLYSSV
-280 KVTAATGNPAIGH
+280 KAKITAATGNPAIGH

-306 LQIVENLVGCLANNI
+306 LQIAENLIGCLANNI
-321 VADLGSNIEDILT
+321 IADLGSNIEDILS
-334 SVVDNAANFVDCV
+334 SVVDNAVNFVDCV

-360 GKVGDGMDQALGG
+360 GKIGDGMDQALGG
-373 IDKILQFSN
+373 LDKIMQF
-382 TIPFNKDQVGKP
+382 VGGGAGIG
-394 GKDFVENLIRNSTSS
+394 GKGFVENLIRNSTSS

-459 STAAR
+459 SNAAR

-502 LPTFCEPPKIKI
+502 LPTVCEPPKIKI

-528 GRILGDS
+528 GRILGDT

-558 FVEIVDNCGQGYG
+558 FVEVVDNCGQGYG

-594 YPVSDQNEQVIES
+594 YPVADQNEQIIES

-618 DGDRVTDNF
+618 DGDQVTDNF
-627 GNEYDVTVQQ
+627 GNEYDVTVHQ
-637 GLITKVKPLTQ
+637 GLITKVTPLTQ
-648 NKVDD
+648 IAVDD
-653 VPVLTAIGTG
+653 VPVLTATG
-663 NGAILSANLSDR
+663 SGDGAILSANLNDR